1 MERKVQ
7 LVRPT
12 LPKAAQVKRVCA
24 YARVSS
30 GKDEMLHSL
39 SAQVSYYQRLIQS
52 RAAWKFC
59 GVYADEAETGT
70 KDSREQFQE
79 MLAECRKGN
88 IDLIITK
95 SITRFARNTVTLL
108 QAVRELKDIGI
119 EIYFEEQNIFT
130 LSTEGEVMLTIL
142 ASYAQEESRS
152 ASENQLWRV
161 KRNFEEGKVWGMQIY
176 GYKAVDCQ
184 LQIIPEEAEVVKRIF
199 AEFLAGKGREAIL
212 RGLNRD
218 GIKPR
223 RAEKWQRTS
232 ISNILRNYAYT
243 GNLILQ
249 KTFRED
255 FMTKKSIVNDG
266 RKPKYHCLETHEPI
280 ISMETYLQAQTE
292 IERRNEHLP
301 KNPPY
306 MMHLFTSLILCPY
319 CGVNYRRC
327 KGYSSWLWRCNTF
340 VVHGKQACSESKQIR
355 EDTMINITEE
365 VLGITGLT
373 YKNVHD
379 AIECIEAYAGNRL
392 VFHLKNGEEV
402 ERVWKD
408 RSRAESWTPEMK
420 MKAKIKEAER
430 QEELKRRAQ

>member
-1 MERKVQ
+1 MERKVK

-12 LPKAAQVKRVCA
+12 LPKAAQIKRVCA

-52 RAAWKFC
+52 RAAWRFC
-59 GVYADEAETGT
+59 GGYADEAETGT

-108 QAVRELKDIGI
+108 QAVRELKDMGI

-199 AEFLAGKGREAIL
+199 AEFLAGKGKDAIL

-223 RAEKWQRTS
+223 RAERWQRTS
-232 ISNILRNYAYT
+232 IHNILLNYAYT

-255 FMTKKSIVNDG
+255 FMTKKSIVNNG
-266 RKPKYHCLETHEPI
+266 RKPKDHCQETHEPI
-280 ISMETYLQAQTE
+280 ISMETYLQVQAE
-292 IERRNEHLP
+292 IEKRNANLP
-301 KNPPY
+301 KKAPN
-306 MMHLFTSLILCPY
+306 MMHLFTSLIRCPY

-355 EDTMINITEE
+355 EDTMVSVTED
-365 VLGITGLT
+365 VLGITGLN
-373 YKNVHD
+373 YKNIHD
-379 AIECIEAYAGNRL
+379 AIDFIDAYECNRL
-392 VFHLKNGEEV
+392 VFHLKNGEVV

-408 RSRAESWTPEMK
+408 RSRAESWTPAMK
-420 MKAKIKEAER
+420 LKAKIKEAER
-430 QEELKRRAQ
+430 QEELKRRVK

>member
-12 LPKAAQVKRVCA
+12 LPKAAQIKRVCA

-39 SAQVSYYQRLIQS
+39 SAQVSYYQRFIQS

-108 QAVRELKDIGI
+108 QAVRELRDMGI

-184 LQIIPEEAEVVKRIF
+184 LQVIPEEAAVVKRIF
-199 AEFLAGKGREAIL
+199 AEFLSGKGRQSIL
-212 RGLNRD
+212 HGLNSD

-223 RAEKWQRTS
+223 RSEKWQRTS
-232 ISNILRNYAYT
+232 IYNILRNYAYT

-249 KTFRED
+249 KTYRED

-266 RKPKYHCLETHEPI
+266 RKPKYHCQETHEAI
-280 ISMETYLQAQTE
+280 ISMETYLQAQAE
-292 IERRNEHLP
+292 IERRNARLP
-301 KNPPY
+301 KKAPNL
-306 MMHLFTSLILCPY
+306 MQLFTSLIRCPY

-340 VVHGKQACSESKQIR
+340 VVHGKQACPESKQIR
-355 EDTMINITEE
+355 EDTMVSVTEE
-365 VLGITGLT
+365 VLGIKGLT

-379 AIECIEAYAGNRL
+379 AIDFIEAYEGNRL
-392 VFHLKNGEEV
+392 VFHLKNGEVV

-420 MKAKIKEAER
+420 LKAKMKEAER

>member
-1 MERKVQ
+1 MERNVQ
-7 LVRPT
+7 VVRPT
-12 LPKAAQVKRVCA
+12 LPTAAQIKRVCA

-39 SAQVSYYQRLIQS
+39 SAQVSYYQRFIQS

-70 KDSREQFQE
+70 KDSREQFQK

-108 QAVRELKDIGI
+108 QAVRELKDMGI

-199 AEFLAGKGREAIL
+199 TEFLSGKGREAIL
-212 RGLNRD
+212 HGLNND

-223 RAEKWQRTS
+223 RSEQWQRTS

-255 FMTKKSIVNDG
+255 FMSKKSIVNDG

-280 ISMETYLQAQTE
+280 ISMEIYLQTQAE
-292 IERRNEHLP
+292 IERRNAHLP
-301 KNPPY
+301 KKPPNL
-306 MMHLFTSLILCPY
+306 MHLFTSLIRCPY
-319 CGVNYRRC
+319 CGANYRRC

-340 VVHGKQACSESKQIR
+340 VVHGKQVCSESKQIR
-355 EDTMINITEE
+355 EDTMVSVTED
-365 VLGITGLT
+365 VLGINGLS
-373 YKNVHD
+373 YKSIHD
-379 AIECIEAYAGNRL
+379 AVDYIEAYEGNRL
-392 VFHLKNGEEV
+392 VFHLKNGEVV
-402 ERVWKD
+402 ERDWQD
-408 RSRAESWTPEMK
+408 RSRAESWTPAMK
-420 MKAKIKEAER
+420 LQAKIKEAER

>member
-12 LPKAAQVKRVCA
+12 LPKAAQIKRVCA

-79 MLAECRKGN
+79 MLTECRKGN

-108 QAVRELKDIGI
+108 QAVRELKDMGI

-184 LQIIPEEAEVVKRIF
+184 LQVIPEEAKVVQRIF
-199 AEFLAGKGREAIL
+199 TEFLAGKGRGTIL
-212 RGLNRD
+212 HGLNKD

-223 RAEKWQRTS
+223 RSEKWQRTS
-232 ISNILRNYAYT
+232 IYNILRNYAYT

-249 KTFRED
+249 KTYRED
-255 FMTKKSIVNDG
+255 FMTKKSILNDG
-266 RKPKYHCLETHEPI
+266 RKPKYHCQETHEPI
-280 ISMETYLQAQTE
+280 ISMEVFMQAQAE
-292 IERRNEHLP
+292 IERRNSKLP
-301 KNPPY
+301 KKPPNI
-306 MMHLFTSLILCPY
+306 MQLFTSLIRCPY

-327 KGYSSWLWRCNTF
+327 KGYSSWIWRCNTF
-340 VVHGKQACSESKQIR
+340 VVHGKKACPHSKAIR
-355 EDTMINITEE
+355 EDTMISVTEE
-365 VLGITGLT
+365 VLGISGLT

-379 AIECIEAYAGNRL
+379 SIVFIEAYEGNRL
-392 VFHLKNGEEV
+392 VFHLKSGAVV

-408 RSRAESWTPEMK
+408 RSRAESWTPAMK
-420 MKAKIKEAER
+420 LQAKIKEAER